1 MGDYGDYYWGFYK
14 DYHRDPFPHFI
25 VSTRE
30 SSSGFK
36 AWGQGFPALGL

>member
-1 MGDYGDYYWGFYK
+1 MGTIIGDSIRTTIGN
-14 DYHRDPFPHFI
+14 PFPHFI